1 MSSAVIVGFKR
12 SPFTISRKGG
22 LAEVRPEDILS
33 QVINDLVKSSNIN
46 KDDIED
52 IIAGCAYPEGEQGY
66 NIAKIV
72 TFMTGMP
79 EHVAGMTVN
88 RWCGS
93 SMQTIHNAA
102 GAIAMSAGNVFIC
115 CGIESMTKVPINGLN
130 YSPHPD
136 LNHSNPNVYLSMG
149 DTAENVAKKYNLS
162 REIQQDFAISSH
174 QKASYAEMNN
184 NFTDEI
190 TKIKTKGLIVEK
202 DGAIRPNTSQEILNS
217 LKLVF
222 DKKGTITAGTAS
234 PFTDGAS
241 ATLICNEEYAKK
253 NNLDILAKVVSTSVQ
268 GCPPELMGLGP
279 IGASKK
285 ALKRA
290 NLTIEDIDVVE
301 LNEAFASQSLACIK
315 DLNIDPQKVNID
327 GGAIALGHP
336 LGATGI
342 ANIYEVC
349 THLREEAGERQ
360 VEGAKLGLTH
370 VIGLGS
376 ACGIHILEKVN

>member
-336 LGATGI
+336 LGATGARI
-342 ANIYEVC
+342 TAKAAQI
-349 THLREEAGERQ
+349 LKREKKKYALATQR
-360 VEGAKLGLTH
+360 
-370 VIGLGS
+370 IGLGQ
-376 ACGIHILEKVN
+376 GIATILESY